1 MNRLLYVEDEPFLAK
16 IVKDSLESRG
26 YEILHVSDGALV
38 EEAFIDYKPDL
49 CILDIMLPNIDGF
62 DLAEKIRSLDKEV
75 PIIFLTAKDQ
85 SNDVINGFNK
95 GGNDYV
101 RKPFSMEE
109 LILRVEN
116 LLKLTHNRN
125 EDNAEMIQIRS
136 YQFYPFK
143 MQLKHD
149 SSTIDLSH
157 RETEIIKLLS
167 QHINKRLERGKILM
181 EVWGN
186 DSFFNSRNLDVYIK
200 KVRDHFAADD
210 KVKILTLKGVGYHF
224 LVE

>member
-1 MNRLLYVEDEPFLAK
+1 MNRLLYVEDEPYLAK

-26 YEILHVSDGALV
+26 YEILHVGDGALV
-38 EEAFIDYKPDL
+38 EEAYKEYKPDL
-49 CILDIMLPNIDGF
+49 CILDIMLPNVDGF
-62 DLAEKIRSLDKEV
+62 ELAERIRSHDVEV

-85 SNDVINGFNK
+85 SDDVINGFNK

-125 EDNAEMIQIRS
+125 DDNAEMIQIRG
-136 YQFYPFK
+136 YQFFPFK
-143 MQLKHD
+143 MQLKHNGE
-149 SSTIDLSH
+149 TVDLSH

-167 QHINKRLERGKILM
+167 QHINKRLERSKILM
-181 EVWGN
+181 DVWGN

-200 KVRDHFAADD
+200 KVRDHFAADE
-210 KVKILTLKGVGYHF
+210 KIKILTLKGVGYHF